1 MTGALDPVPLR
12 WAEIQIPDSWPDHEA
27 MLGARGAWRLFRHA
41 LGRRRTRVELPQGLP
56 LSGEIPRY
64 VLQEFHNLPNGN
76 YSNRLTRGYAR
87 GFDIAMLGRM
97 RPARRRLADALAS
110 CASALDLGCGGGAS
124 TAALTECGIG
134 EVRGLEPSPYL
145 LRCAAARAPG

>member
-124 TAALTECGIG
+124 TAAL
-134 EVRGLEPSPYL
+134 
-145 LRCAAARAPG
+145 